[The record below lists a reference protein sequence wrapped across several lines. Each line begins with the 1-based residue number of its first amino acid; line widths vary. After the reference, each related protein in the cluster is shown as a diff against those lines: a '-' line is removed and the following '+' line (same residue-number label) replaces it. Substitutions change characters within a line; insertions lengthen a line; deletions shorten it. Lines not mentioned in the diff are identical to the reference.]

1 MVKYEV
7 PCIEILTQFRMKK
20 NTYNVSSSVRH
31 PKNAPSVSLNLVP
44 SPNMVKK
51 ALKVSEYEQNAYQV
65 QKGLKY
71 EQIKL
76 QYEQKKL
83 QYEQKKPQYEQKK
96 PQYKQK
102 KLQYKEKT
110 SSDPNAT
117 HASRTSGLSQSTDA
131 CCPDVQSYRSWQTDH
146 SIHNPVIYGYCY
158 FRFLI
163 YEA

>member
-1 MVKYEV
+1 MVEYEV

-20 NTYNVSSSVRH
+20 NTYNVPSSVRH

-71 EQIKL
+71 EQKKL

-131 CCPDVQSYRSWQTDH
+131 LCPDTQSYRSRQTDH

-163 YEA
+163 YET